1 MIHGTPLC
9 FCAKYGSAFCGR
21 VYGTPLQGEGGRFS
35 CYDFMGI
42 TQKDIARRL
51 GLSQSTVAK
60 VLINSPK
67 VWVSDDNR
75 NRILEVAR
83 EFNYRPNRSAVA
95 LRFGKFNAVTLIY
108 TKHLERNVRSA
119 NSTAVEVLASRLGE
133 IGCELKVQVYPD
145 NALVLERL
153 TNLKSSRD
161 TDAVVL
167 VGREEIVAEQA
178 MILDGTDIPFFVK
191 GRFETDHPE
200 WPQVDFDHE
209 YMMMRAV
216 EYLRSLGRTRLAYL
230 GQGNEGIYSMR
241 LLDGYRSAVRQFECF
256 TSDELI
262 TLEPRQMDYVERA
275 VERWLDLPEDEQP
288 DGMVICGGIV
298 FWHGVERVLIKRGRR
313 VGLGPGEMAVAGNA
327 VGEFSLLF
335 GHAMGFPD
343 LLHDSLVDTMYER
356 QLAPAL
362 AGRPIDGPII
372 RVRPELQRL
381 PSMELKAM

>member
-1 MIHGTPLC
+1 
-9 FCAKYGSAFCGR
+9 
-21 VYGTPLQGEGGRFS
+21 
-35 CYDFMGI
+35 MGI
-42 TQKDIARRL
+42 TQKEIAKRL